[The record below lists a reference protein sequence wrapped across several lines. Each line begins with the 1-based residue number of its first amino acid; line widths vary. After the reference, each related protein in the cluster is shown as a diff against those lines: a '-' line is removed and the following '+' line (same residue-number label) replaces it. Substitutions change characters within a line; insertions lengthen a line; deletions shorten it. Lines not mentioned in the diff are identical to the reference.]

1 MSTLSSGNRATTDRL
16 SKAVLTLLTAFW
28 ASSSL
33 WAADHPLDPLSKE
46 EIDTAVEVLKTDGKA
61 SQHSLFLMIS
71 LHEPPKAE
79 VLQFRSGDSMRREA
93 FVQVYEPAQRQVHE
107 AVVDLSKRAVISW
120 NAKPGAEP
128 AQIPE
133 EEYEQVVPQA
143 VRADKRWQEA
153 MRRRGITDLN
163 NIVIDAWPPGY
174 FAIPEDEGKRI
185 AKAMSYYRGTAQNQ
199 YARPIEGVVAV
210 VDVATGEVL
219 EVVDT
224 GVVPLPAETA
234 DLDAKSTG
242 KQQPALK
249 PLQVVQP
256 QGSSFIV
263 TGNSVRWQ
271 NWRFRFGFTPREGV
285 VVYTVGYEEDGKI
298 RPILY
303 RGSVSELAMFYADP
317 SPAWFFRNVFDEGEI
332 GLGLYTASLE
342 PEADA
347 PANAVF
353 IDGLMPAESGGVTK
367 VPRAMVLYERDA
379 GILWKHNELEGG
391 HNETRR
397 ARELVLSSVATI
409 SNYDY
414 CFNWVFH
421 QDGVLEM
428 EVILTGIVE
437 PQGVAPEDTPK
448 FSQRLT
454 RNLAAV
460 HHQHWFN
467 FRLDL
472 DVDGA
477 DNNSVVEMNAQAL
490 PAGPNNPYNRAFV
503 EKETTLATE
512 REAQRQ
518 LSVATGRMWKVINT
532 GVKNALGEPVG
543 YALVTGENSLPFLAP
558 DSWPRK
564 RMSYVD
570 AHLWVTPYEPDELYA
585 TGDYPYQGKGDDGL
599 PKWTSANRS
608 IANKDVVLW
617 YTMGISHAT
626 RPEDWPVMNAHKA
639 GFKLVP
645 WGFFSR
651 NPALNV
657 PPEATK

>member
-1 MSTLSSGNRATTDRL
+1 MSTLSSCTRATTDRR
-16 SKAVLTLLTAFW
+16 SKAALMLLAALW
-28 ASSSL
+28 ASSCL
-33 WAADHPLDPLSKE
+33 WAAEHPLDPLSKDE
-46 EIDTAVEVLKTDGKA
+46 VATAVSVLKAEGKA
-61 SQHSLFLMIS
+61 TQQSLFLMMS

-79 VLQFRSGDSMRREA
+79 VLQFRAGDSMRREA
-93 FVQVYEPAQRQVHE
+93 FVQVYEPVQRQLHE
-107 AVVDLSKRAVISW
+107 AVVDLNKRSVISW
-120 NAKPGAEP
+120 KAEPGAEP
-128 AQIPE
+128 AMTNE
-133 EEYEQVVPQA
+133 NEYGRVVPQA

-163 NIVIDAWPPGY
+163 NVVVDAWPPGY
-174 FAIPEDEGKRI
+174 FAMPEEKGRRL
-185 AKAMSYYRGTAQNQ
+185 AKALFYYRGTAQNQ

-210 VDVATGEVL
+210 VDMSTGEVL
-219 EVVDT
+219 RVVDT

-234 DLDAKSTG
+234 DLDSKSIG
-242 KQQPALK
+242 KQQQAPK
-249 PLQVVQP
+249 PLEIAQP
-256 QGSSFIV
+256 K
-263 TGNSVRWQ
+263 GNSFEVAGNAVRWQ
-271 NWRFRFGFTPREGV
+271 NWHFRFGFTPREGV
-285 VVYTVGYEEDGKI
+285 VLYTVGYEEDGKI
-298 RPILY
+298 RTVLY

-317 SPAWFFRNVFDEGEI
+317 SPAWFFRNVFDEGEV
-332 GLGLYTASLE
+332 GLGLLTAPLE
-342 PEADA
+342 PGADV

-353 IDGLMPAESGGVTK
+353 VDGLMPTESGGTTQ
-367 VPRAMVLYERDA
+367 VPRAMALFERDA

-437 PQGVAPEDTPK
+437 PQGVPPGSTPK
-448 FSQRLT
+448 FAQRLA

-477 DNNSVVEMNAQAL
+477 TDNSVVEMNAETL
-490 PAGPNNPYNRAFV
+490 PASRDNPYNRAFV
-503 EKETTLATE
+503 VEETTLATE

-518 LSVATGRMWKVINT
+518 LNEATGRMWKVINT

-543 YALVTGENSLPFLAP
+543 YALVTGENSLPFLPP

-564 RMSYVD
+564 RMGYVN

-599 PKWTSANRS
+599 PKWTNANRS

-626 RPEDWPVMNAHKA
+626 RPEDWPIMNAHKA